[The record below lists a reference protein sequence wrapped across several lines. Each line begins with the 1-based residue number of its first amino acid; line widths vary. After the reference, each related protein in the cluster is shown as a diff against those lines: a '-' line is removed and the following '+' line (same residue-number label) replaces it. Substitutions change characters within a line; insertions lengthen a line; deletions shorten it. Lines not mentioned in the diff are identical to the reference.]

1 MKTAAQAAQNW
12 SGSSA
17 RAQSAFVAGVQ
28 STTKD
33 QAALAV
39 AAQARLVQGFNDAVN
54 SGRWAR
60 GVQRGGTGYWKSQT
74 EAKAANYG
82 VGFAAGANNFQAAI
96 TKIIQLEQSVVSS
109 LPARGDIN
117 ANLQRA
123 NAFALA
129 MHQAKGTLGARA

>member
-12 SGSSA
+12 SGSA
-17 RAQSAFVAGVQ
+17 GRAQTAFVAGVQ
-28 STTKD
+28 ATQKD

-82 VGFAAGANNFQAAI
+82 TGFAAGASNFTAAI
-96 TKIIQLEQSVVSS
+96 TKILAAEQSIVSS

-129 MHQAKGTLGARA
+129 MHQQKGSLGARS

>member
-1 MKTAAQAAQNW
+1 VKNAATAASNW
-12 SGSSA
+12 SGSA
-17 RAQSAFVAGVQ
+17 PRAQAAFVAGVQ

-39 AAQARLVQGFNDAVN
+39 AAQARLVTGFNDAVN

-74 EAKAANYG
+74 EAKAANFG
-82 VGFAAGANNFQAAI
+82 TGFSAGAGNFAAAI
-96 TKIIQLEQSVVSS
+96 TKIIAAEQSIVSS

-123 NAFALA
+123 NAFALG
-129 MHQAKGTLGARA
+129 MHQLKGTLGARS